1 MCFAILLSPKV
12 NKMNVFVPQFGEFIW
27 FLRNNQIIVID
38 INKNFSDIKAQKS
51 LI

>member
-38 INKNFSDIKAQKS
+38 INKNFPDIKAQKS